1 MLRSCVVLSMK
12 LRRIV
17 LSLGL
22 RSMSMARKAIKVSV
36 LTLRKLLKLRLL
48 MSSGMRI
55 LCSTASIVTGLRIF
69 MLLVWSKIFLEDGSL
84 MLPGFAVRLAAVRRV
99 LRLRSILMLW
109 CIIAVRECCS
119 WMAMKA
125 KTLLS
130 LMNSDTTVLSFL
142 GCWAWSTG
150 ATGSLCLWK
159 GVLRGGT
166 LRLSC
171 LRLLRLLLLSSL
183 TEALMVRWPCV
194 IIMRSSSVDLMLLPR
209 GKNRFYCGNLWLP
222 EKCVM
227 SEVL

>member
-1 MLRSCVVLSMK
+1 MLKSCVVLSMK

-22 RSMSMARKAIKVSV
+22 RSMSMARKAIKVSA
-36 LTLRKLLKLRLL
+36 LTLRKLLKLSLL
-48 MSSGMRI
+48 MSSGMRTR
-55 LCSTASIVTGLRIF
+55 SFTVSIVTGLRIF

-84 MLPGFAVRLAAVRRV
+84 MLPGFAVRPAAVRRV

-109 CIIAVRECCS
+109 CIIAVRGCCS

-150 ATGSLCLWK
+150 VTGSMCLWK
-159 GVLRGGT
+159 GVLLGGT

-183 TEALMVRWPCV
+183 TEALMERWPCV
-194 IIMRSSSVDLMLLPR
+194 IITRSSSVDLMLLPR

-227 SEVL
+227 SEAL